1 MTARF
6 WAVLG
11 GIFAVSLSVL
21 FVGSQVARDRG
32 QSVDWYT
39 GFGQWLGALAS
50 FMAAGVALWIA
61 GSDRRRSDNMRVEE
75 HAQQEADLARQAGLV
90 QVNVEMFGVRQAA
103 GANLPAAG
111 IGIRNRRADR
121 VFDIDVVKLIHQG
134 TEVPF
139 DLKTDIEFINGWATS
154 PVREMYEKRFPQSG
168 ELIGIAV
175 DTDELLIIY
184 QPQHLPNTAADYAA
198 IAYTD
203 PSGRRWQ
210 VDTKGVVTRL

>member
-1 MTARF
+1 MTPRF

-21 FVGSQVARDRG
+21 FVGSQVARDHG

-50 FMAAGVALWIA
+50 FLAAGVALWIA
-61 GSDRRRSDNMRVEE
+61 GSDRRRADVVRAEE

-90 QVNVEMFGVRQAA
+90 QVTVEMFGVRQAV
-103 GANLPAAG
+103 GPNLPAAG

-121 VFDIDVVKLIHQG
+121 VFDIEVVKLIHQG

-139 DLKTDIEFINGWATS
+139 DLKTDVEFINGWATS
-154 PVREMYEKRFPQSG
+154 PAREMHEKWFPQSG

-175 DTDELLIIY
+175 ETDELLVIY
-184 QPQHLPNTAADYAA
+184 QPQRLPNTAADYAA

-203 PSGRRWQ
+203 ASGRRWQ